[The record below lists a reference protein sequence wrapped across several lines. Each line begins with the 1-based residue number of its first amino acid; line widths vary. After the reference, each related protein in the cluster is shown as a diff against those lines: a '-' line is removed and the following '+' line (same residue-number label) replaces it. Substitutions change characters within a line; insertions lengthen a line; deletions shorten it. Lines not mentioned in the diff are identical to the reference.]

1 MPGEV
6 GGKTRAAALRAA
18 SRGRQGARPAGSSA
32 QAQAQAQARAAG
44 LEPVGAGHA
53 GRAAGS
59 GGGGLAAGEEAG
71 AGPLV
76 RGTPRSAR
84 RLPPRS
90 HGDRHGD
97 QPVPLRGNCKN

>member
-1 MPGEV
+1 MACSSGPLQI
-6 GGKTRAAALRAA
+6 T
-18 SRGRQGARPAGSSA
+18 GSLLISPTL
-32 QAQAQAQARAAG
+32 G
-44 LEPVGAGHA
+44 LLSHLLFRFGCLIWAGHA

-97 QPVPLRGNCKN
+97 QP